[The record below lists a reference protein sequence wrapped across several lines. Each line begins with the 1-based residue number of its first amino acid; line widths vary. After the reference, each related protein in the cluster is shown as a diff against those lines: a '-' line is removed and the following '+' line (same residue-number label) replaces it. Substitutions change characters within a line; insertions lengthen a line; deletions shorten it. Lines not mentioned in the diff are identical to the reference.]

1 MPGPVAF
8 HAETV
13 EVNLITCGREH
24 VWIERPEPFT
34 QGAGEA
40 VLIPAKVEHA
50 SWTTGSAVTFH
61 NVHLYRERF
70 DEQLAEAGLR
80 PSLQPVTFT
89 GPSSLRRVME
99 GLRQESTHGPHDQGR
114 ALALDAWALN
124 LSILIGRQLAVRR
137 TRGQPAGRHPPR
149 ASVARAEEVMRLHP
163 EQAHPLDRLAAL
175 AQLSPWHFIRRFKQA
190 FGQTPQ
196 AYLRSLRLDRAR
208 ELITTTS
215 LPLTVIAHDLGF
227 GSSSRL
233 SEGFRARFGVT
244 PSSLRR

>member
-8 HAETV
+8 HADTV
-13 EVNLITCGREH
+13 EVNLIVSGREH
-24 VWIERPEPFT
+24 VWLERPVPFI

-40 VLIPAKVEHA
+40 VLIPARVEHA
-50 SWTTGSAVTFH
+50 SWTGGSAVTFH

-70 DEQLAEAGLR
+70 DEQLSEAGLR
-80 PSLQPVTFT
+80 PSSHAVTFT
-89 GPSSLRRVME
+89 GPSSLRRAME
-99 GLRQESTHGPHDQGR
+99 GLRYESTHGPQEKGH
-114 ALALDAWALN
+114 ALALDAWALS
-124 LSILIGRQLAVRR
+124 LSIVIGRQLCTPRS
-137 TRGQPAGRHPPR
+137 RGQGASRAPSR
-149 ASVARAEEVMRLHP
+149 ASVARAEELMRLHP

-196 AYLRSLRLDRAR
+196 TYLRNLRLERAR
-208 ELITTTS
+208 ELISTTS
-215 LPLTVIAHDLGF
+215 LPLTVIAHDVGF